1 MSANPGFGSLK
12 VGQRVKV
19 KGRPDAQG
27 NFQAVEINVKPP
39 DENIALEGKVQAVD
53 PAKNLLR
60 LLNRDFILP
69 NGIELKNIQ
78 RQSIALRDIK
88 AGDLVK
94 LKGAYHAGNGGFAP
108 AKVKMQ
114 ENKGFSVEEL
124 QGNIEAINA
133 ETNSLQVLGF
143 NVVTS
148 AKTKTEIETADRTRR
163 GERGD
168 RGERGERGDQ
178 PRRRL
183 SREG

>member
-1 MSANPGFGSLK
+1 MSASPGFGSLK

-39 DENIALEGKVQAVD
+39 DENVAFEGKVQAVE

-60 LLNRDFILP
+60 LMNRDFILP
-69 NGIELKNIQ
+69 DGIELKNIQ
-78 RQSIALRDIK
+78 RQNIALRDLK
-88 AGDLVK
+88 PGDLVK
-94 LKGAYHAGNGGFAP
+94 LKGSYHAGDRGFVP

-124 QGNIEAINA
+124 QGSIEAINA

-148 AKTKTEIETADRTRR
+148 AKTKTEIETSDRSRL

-168 RGERGERGDQ
+168 RGDRGDQ

-183 SREG
+183 NREG